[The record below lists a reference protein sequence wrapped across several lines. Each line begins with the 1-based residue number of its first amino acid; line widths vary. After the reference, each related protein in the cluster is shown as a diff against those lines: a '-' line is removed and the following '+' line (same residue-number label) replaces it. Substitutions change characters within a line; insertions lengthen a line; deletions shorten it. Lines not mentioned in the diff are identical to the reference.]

1 MAYNYCSACCNLRV
15 TTKRRVAIT
24 GIPAAITNKLFIVPR
39 NACLLL
45 LISIL
50 FYTSS
55 RAQEEFV
62 QSPSKLL
69 TSFSFRLFSGG
80 VILVRGTINDSKDSL
95 NFILDTGSGGISLDS
110 QTVSH
115 LHLPVQLSDK
125 TIRGIA
131 GIRKVSFSYNNTLRL
146 PGLKVDSLNFHIN
159 DYDILAS
166 VYGEHIDG
174 IIGFSFFN
182 RYIVKINYDSLQMQ
196 VYSKGSMKYP
206 RGGYLLK
213 PLLVNLLIQSARIS
227 DAEDRMA
234 RFYFDT
240 GAGLCL
246 LLSKDF
252 VDDST
257 LFSSKRKRVTTQVEG
272 LGGKKQME
280 LTTVKSFRLGP
291 YRFKRVPSYVFED
304 EFNVTSYPYLGGLI
318 GNDLLRRFNIILNYE
333 KRDIYITPNSHF
345 RDLFDYSYTGLN
357 FYLVNNEIVIT
368 DVMKDS
374 PAEKAGFL
382 ADDIVMAVNNNFS
395 KNIQV
400 YKTALQSPGEKIKI
414 LVYRN
419 GQPLMLTLK
428 VKSIL

>member
-1 MAYNYCSACCNLRV
+1 M
-15 TTKRRVAIT
+15 RR
-24 GIPAAITNKLFIVPR
+24 ND
-39 NACLLL
+39 CLIL
-45 LISIL
+45 LIL
-50 FYTSS
+50 FLCLSLPCVAQ
-55 RAQEEFV
+55 AQEEFV
-62 QSPSKLL
+62 QPAAKLL
-69 TSFSFRLFSGG
+69 TKFPFRQFSGG
-80 VILVRGTINDSKDSL
+80 VILVRATLNDEKDSL

-110 QTVSH
+110 QTVSQ
-115 LHLPVQLSDK
+115 LKLPNQLSDK

-131 GIRKVSFSYNNTLRL
+131 GIRKVNFSYNNTLKL
-146 PGLKVDSLNFHIN
+146 PGLTVDSLNFHIN

-174 IIGFSFFN
+174 IIGYSFFN
-182 RYIVKINYDSLQMQ
+182 RYIVKINYDSMQIQ

-206 RGGYLLK
+206 KGGYLLK
-213 PLLVNLLIQSARIS
+213 PLLVNLLIQSARIT
-227 DAEDRMA
+227 DEGDRMA

-246 LLSKDF
+246 LLSTDF
-252 VDDST
+252 VEDSS
-257 LFSSKRKRVTTQVEG
+257 LFSPKRKRVSTQVEG

-291 YRFKRVPSYVFED
+291 YRFKRVPAYIFDD

-318 GNDLLRRFNIILNYE
+318 GNDLLRRFNVILNYE
-333 KRDIYITPNSHF
+333 KRDIYITPNTHY

-357 FYLVNNEIVIT
+357 FYVVNNEVVIT
-368 DVMKDS
+368 DVMKGS

-382 ADDIVMAVNNNFS
+382 PDDVIMAVNNNFT
-395 KNIQV
+395 KNIQA
-400 YKTALQSPGEKIKI
+400 YKTALQNPGDKIKI

-428 VKSIL
+428 VKSII